1 MSFKLAKTIFLPSH
15 KKKDNCTVSLNC
27 KTELDSLQLM
37 VMAFD
42 KKENL
47 IFSDSLYINKNDQ
60 WADYPITFPLAEAK
74 AIKIKINYSYTGYSD
89 SIRKREI
96 LLNQIKIKID
106 NQLINHYP
114 VSSISGIDKYKNNK
128 SLIPLSPTD
137 ETTLSKIKDWK
148 DRKIIALG
156 EFSHGSQDIE
166 NAGYQFIKYLIV
178 SENCKAI
185 VIERAFDMCLRWDLY
200 VQGILSES
208 FEEDLLEELKK
219 SFCNYNTHLDFIKW
233 LREYNRSTNNPVHLF
248 GADDNASDPFFL
260 TDHFLKLSSTKED
273 SLFYWQTIADKE
285 YANLM
290 KHIGRDSALRTILG
304 DNGIDYLRFVVNQFQ
319 DGLVDNYDANQRD
332 VNMANR
338 VDKIAQLYPHPQDK
352 IVLYEHSGHI
362 EKGIL
367 PLVDNH
373 GFPAGYYLHEKY
385 KQKYFSIAFQ
395 AGEGTYSQD
404 SLLIGGVKVE
414 PLRSPPDYAFERF
427 GLNTGLEYF
436 YISSN
441 KLPENMLA
449 LSLYPR
455 RMWNSSPF
463 RFCFIPL
470 HFDAIVF
477 IRNSHELSDF
487 GMKSVLDGGYLNERK
502 RQLDS
507 IFKELLP
514 E

>member
-1 MSFKLAKTIFLPSH
+1 M
-15 KKKDNCTVSLNC
+15 
-27 KTELDSLQLM
+27 
-37 VMAFD
+37 
-42 KKENL
+42 
-47 IFSDSLYINKNDQ
+47 
-60 WADYPITFPLAEAK
+60 
-74 AIKIKINYSYTGYSD
+74 INYSYTGYSD

-106 NQLINHYP
+106 NQLINHYS

-128 SLIPLSPTD
+128 SLIRLSPTD
-137 ETTLSKIKDWK
+137 ETTLSKIKDWNG
-148 DRKIIALG
+148 RKIIALG
-156 EFSHGSQDIE
+156 ESSHGSQDIE
-166 NAGYQFIKYLIV
+166 NACYQFMKYLIV

-185 VIERAFDMCLRWDLY
+185 VMERLFDKCLQWDLY

-208 FEEDLLEELKK
+208 FEDELMEELMKLT
-219 SFCNYNTHLDFIKW
+219 FTNYHTEFNFIKW
-233 LREYNRSTNNPVHLF
+233 LREYNRSTNTPVHLY
-248 GADDNASDPFFL
+248 GVDDSGSEPFFL
-260 TDHFLKLSSTKED
+260 TDYFLKLSSTKED
-273 SLFYWQTIADKE
+273 SLFYWQSIANKE
-285 YANLM
+285 YAKLM
-290 KHIGRDSALRTILG
+290 KHVERNSALRVTLG
-304 DNGIDYLRFVVNQFQ
+304 DNGIVYLLHVLSQFQ
-319 DGLVDNYDANQRD
+319 DGLLDNYTLANRD
-332 VNMANR
+332 IYRDINMANR
-338 VDKIAQLYPHPQDK
+338 VDKITKLYPHPQDK
-352 IVLYEHSGHI
+352 IVLYEHSAHI
-362 EKGIL
+362 DKSYQSLTGS
-367 PLVDNH
+367 NY
-373 GFPAGYYLHEKY
+373 GFSMGYYLHEKY

-463 RFCFIPL
+463 QFCFIPL

-477 IRNSHELSDF
+477 SRNSHELSDF
-487 GMKSVLDGGYLNERK
+487 GMKSVLGGGYINERK